1 MGIWSA
7 IFLARASTNRFCY
20 DPLNLCNLCNLCNL
34 RNLRNLWI
42 LNLQDL
48 GIRLLLKDHYF
59 RLTPAAATIA
69 AMVSSTADSKN
80 ES

>member
-7 IFLARASTNRFCY
+7 IFLARASTNKFCY
-20 DPLNLCNLCNLCNL
+20 DPLNLC
-34 RNLRNLWI
+34 NLRNLWI